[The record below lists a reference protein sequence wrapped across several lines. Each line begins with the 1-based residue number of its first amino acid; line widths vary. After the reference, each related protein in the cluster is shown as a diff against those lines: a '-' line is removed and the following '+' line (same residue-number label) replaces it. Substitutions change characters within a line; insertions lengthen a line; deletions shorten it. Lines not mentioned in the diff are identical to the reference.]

1 MISRPASGG
10 PTYRFSVG
18 RPRQRL
24 IGLLV
29 VISTVLLLVLFKV
42 GRMQVVGGDALR
54 AEGAEQW
61 TRQITL
67 PADRGTIFDRN
78 GEELAVSVPAASVS
92 INPKLIADPD
102 GTLRILTE
110 LLGLDADE
118 QATLYNAML
127 AKDSGFVY
135 VRRQVDASVAEQL
148 DQLGMTGVNV
158 DDEDKRLLPGG
169 ETGRSVIGLTD
180 IDGNG
185 IAGLEKQF
193 GGGEAAAELGYTDVL
208 SGTPGEMVREVA
220 PQGRS
225 IAGSEHVTV
234 EPTAGNDIIL
244 TIDRSIQYA
253 TEQALLS
260 RVDALGAKSGYVIV
274 QDTDTGDILGM
285 ASVQRNE
292 EGVVEITSGN
302 YAAVNAYEPGS
313 VAKIVTMAAA
323 LDQGTVTPD
332 TTFVVPWRRKYADD
346 FLEDSHQHPDELMT
360 VQQIM
365 VESSNIGT
373 IDTMM
378 SLGRGDWD
386 TARRV
391 HWEYLRG
398 FGFGERTA
406 LNFPDES
413 PGILKH
419 WTDLW
424 GSERVTVAYGQGFS
438 STAIQMVSAVNAIA
452 NDGTYVAPRLVAGYV
467 DEHGEPVD
475 ADSSPT
481 HQVVSPTAAAQVQ
494 HMMRELVCDADNG
507 TGELAQ
513 QGVEHFSVAGKTGT
527 GLKAQPDGGYEDAAG
542 NRVYYASFVGFFPAE
557 DPQVTVLVSIDEPP
571 GGENINRFGGTAAA
585 PVFAELVPKIAHEM
599 SIQPPPDTTPC
610 AV

>member
-1 MISRPASGG
+1 VVSRAPSSAT
-10 PTYRFSVG
+10 TYRFSVG

-29 VISTVLLLVLFKV
+29 VISLVLLVVLVKV
-42 GRMQVVGGDALR
+42 GRLQIAGGGDPLR
-54 AEGAEQW
+54 AAAAEQW
-61 TRQITL
+61 TRHITL
-67 PADRGTIFDRN
+67 QADRGTIFDRN
-78 GEELAVSVPAASVS
+78 GEELAVSVPAAAIS
-92 INPKLIADPD
+92 INPMLINDPE
-102 GTLRILTE
+102 GTLGVLNQLLALTAE
-110 LLGLDADE
+110 E
-118 QATLYNAML
+118 QTDLMNAML

-148 DQLGMTGVNV
+148 EQLDMTGVNV
-158 DDEDKRLLPGG
+158 DSEDKRLLPGG

-180 IDGNG
+180 IDGIG

-193 GGGEAAAELGYTDVL
+193 GGGAAAAELGYTDIL
-208 SGTPGEMVREVA
+208 SGTAGELVREVA
-220 PQGRS
+220 PKGRS

-234 EPTAGNDIIL
+234 EPVPGDDIIL
-244 TIDRSIQYA
+244 TIDRSIQFA

-260 RVDALGAKSGYVIV
+260 RVSALGAKSGYVIV
-274 QDTDTGDILGM
+274 QDTDTGDILAM
-285 ASVQRNE
+285 ASVQRNDA
-292 EGVVEITSGN
+292 GAVEITSGN

-313 VAKIVTMAAA
+313 VAKMVTMAAA

-332 TTFVVPWRRKYADD
+332 STFVVPWRRQYADD

-360 VQQIM
+360 VNQIM

-391 HWEYLRG
+391 HWEYLRS

-406 LNFPDES
+406 LDFPDES

-438 STAIQMVSAVNAIA
+438 STPIQMVSAVNAIA

-467 DEHGEPVD
+467 DEAGEPID
-475 ADSSPT
+475 AEPSAT

-494 HMMRELVCDADNG
+494 QMMRGVVCDAENG

-571 GGENINRFGGTAAA
+571 GGDINHFGGTAAA
-585 PVFAELVPKIAHEM
+585 PVFAELVPEIAHEM
-599 SIQPPPDTTPC
+599 SIQPPANTTPC
-610 AV
+610 PG